1 MQCNLFAKI
10 VRRRGDAGSSGGGG
24 KADRCRTWN
33 STLMQRCFA
42 GEEKGDEPP
51 TDGGHGIQPLCKD
64 VSQEKRRGTSR
75 RQMEDMEFNPF
86 AKMFRRRKTEGGVS
100 GGDSGWRTWDAA
112 LLQRFCAG
120 DVTEKPEVAPMPT
133 EGRHGMQP
141 FCQDCSQEVRWSSLR
156 RRLQRRQEK
165 DMDCSAFAEIDRRSF
180 EEGFSSSRCS
190 RRTCIAML
198 LMRFIAGASQG
209 KAQIAAAAPADRGHA
224 RQPFG

>member
-1 MQCNLFAKI
+1 MQFNLFAKI

-24 KADRCRTWN
+24 KADRWRTWN

-42 GEEKGDEPP
+42 GEEKGEPP
-51 TDGGHGIQPLCKD
+51 TD

-120 DVTEKPEVAPMPT
+120 DVTEKPEVAPTPT

-141 FCQDCSQEVRWSSLR
+141 FCQDCS
-156 RRLQRRQEK
+156 
-165 DMDCSAFAEIDRRSF
+165 
-180 EEGFSSSRCS
+180 
-190 RRTCIAML
+190 
-198 LMRFIAGASQG
+198 
-209 KAQIAAAAPADRGHA
+209 
-224 RQPFG
+224 